1 MSRCICA
8 LRVAARVLRCQLSGR
23 WRDGGHDRL
32 CTVSPFPTNNPRNPE
47 GRDKGLGVEGVKLLD
62 PLLELIELVR
72 GQQWQQGGGGQER
85 SPCQPHAAGTR
96 LQSGEHVSAARL
108 LLFTVQGADRSAAGH
123 RTPARQSEAAEGGEE
138 DGAAAPEVA
147 VDNGDSALLLMRALA
162 AQDEAVNTQL
172 KGEGGLIATRS
183 CTIM

>member
-1 MSRCICA
+1 M
-8 LRVAARVLRCQLSGR
+8 AARVLRCQLSGR
-23 WRDGGHDRL
+23 WRDGGHERL
-32 CTVSPFPTNNPRNPE
+32 CTVSPFPTHNPHNPP
-47 GRDKGLGVEGVKLLD
+47 GRDKGLGVEGIKLLD

-72 GQQWQQGGGGQER
+72 GRLGGGAVC
-85 SPCQPHAAGTR
+85 SPGQPHAACTR
-96 LQSGEHVSAARL
+96 LQSAGHVLAARL
-108 LLFTVQGADRSAAGH
+108 LLFTAQGADHSAAGH
-123 RTPARQSEAAEGGEE
+123 RTPTRQSEAAEGGEE

-162 AQDEAVNTQL
+162 AQDDAVNTQL